1 VKLLLCPFYLV
12 LPHDGS
18 RDIPYS
24 YNRNILF
31 SSHPLDCVL
40 QTCRSLLFFN
50 PNFFKNFSIGK
61 NSPKLDK
68 KVNFFSFNKF
78 NLISFHEKDHGE
90 RDGSSLKLW
99 VQKNLE
105 KNNIQNKDIKIKILC
120 YPRIFG
126 FVFNPLSVFYVYNL
140 EGQLI
145 SILYEVKNTFG
156 EQHTYIFKVLKDS
169 NLIQNNCSKKFHVS
183 PFIEMNCNYSFRLL
197 KPGNKISVIIDQ
209 YDSEDKVL
217 YASQDGIRSDFNTKQ
232 LIKSYLKHPI
242 MTFKIILAIH
252 YEAFRLWAKGIKFIK
267 KKIKIKNNIT
277 IEN

>member
-1 VKLLLCPFYLV
+1 LLDLSELE
-12 LPHDGS
+12 
-18 RDIPYS
+18 I
-24 YNRNILF
+24 
-31 SSHPLDCVL
+31 
-40 QTCRSLLFFN
+40 
-50 PNFFKNFSIGK
+50 
-61 NSPKLDK
+61 LDK

-105 KNNIQNKDIKIKILC
+105 KNNIQDKDIKIKILC

-140 EGQLI
+140 EDQLI

-183 PFIEMNCNYSFRLL
+183 PFIEMNCNYFFRLL

-209 YDSEDKVL
+209 YDSEDKIL

-242 MTFKIILAIH
+242 MTFKIIIAIH
-252 YEAFRLWAKGIKFIK
+252 YEAFKLWAKGIKFIK